1 MVTQL
6 IKQIIIE
13 VDPEAEKRFN
23 ELDSLKKKFNKLT
36 NNGKKRVAR
45 DSKANLLAINYNKRK
60 FWFQPALPVVQK
72 EKVA

>member
-6 IKQIIIE
+6 IRQIIIE
-13 VDPEAEKRFN
+13 VDPEAEKRFT
-23 ELDSLKKKFNKLT
+23 ELDNLKKKFNKLT
-36 NNGKKRVAR
+36 NNGTRQAKP

-60 FWFQPALPVVQK
+60 YWFQPSLPVTQK